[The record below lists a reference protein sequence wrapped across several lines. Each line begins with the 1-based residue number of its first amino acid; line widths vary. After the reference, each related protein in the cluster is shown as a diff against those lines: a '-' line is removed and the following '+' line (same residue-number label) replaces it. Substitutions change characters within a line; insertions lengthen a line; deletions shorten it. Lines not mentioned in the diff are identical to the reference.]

1 MPTKPAFTAKIT
13 KVSLKKMAG
22 EKYFERGL
30 DYFENGAVIYLRVGD
45 DGIAARVQGTES
57 LPYTVRFWLKKQ
69 ELQWGCTCPLGI
81 EGAFCKHTV
90 ATGLAWL
97 AGDLI
102 EDEPDIGEELQEIRA
117 FLTTLDKP
125 ALVNLLSRQ
134 AVWDENLFEELRL
147 AMRVMTDKLNKNK

>member
-1 MPTKPAFTAKIT
+1 MPTKPAFTARIT
-13 KVSLKKMAG
+13 KANLKNLAG

-30 DYFENGAVIYLRVGD
+30 DYFESGAVIYLRVGD

-69 ELQWGCTCPLGI
+69 ELQWGCTCPLGV
-81 EGAFCKHTV
+81 EGAFCKHIV
-90 ATGLAWL
+90 ATGLVWL

-102 EDEPDIGEELQEIRA
+102 EDEPDIGEELQEIQV
-117 FLTTLDKP
+117 FLTTLDKQ
-125 ALVNLLSRQ
+125 ALVDLLGRQ

-147 AMRVMTDKLNKNK
+147 AMRVMTDKSN